1 MGNGEHSVAIIG
13 GTTNMELRI
22 FVDSLGILEVPNIQ
36 QEVVLGQYMQ
46 GTDSVVGERRLFL
59 IVHYRQ
65 EELTLQ
71 GALIV
76 LIKGCTAQE
85 EELMDN
91 GGLGDP
97 GPHVILRLQRRKE
110 QGSVTVRHLLMVES
124 SAMDHQLRKFSA

>member
-1 MGNGEHSVAIIG
+1 
-13 GTTNMELRI
+13 MELRI
-22 FVDSLGILEVPNIQ
+22 FADSLGILEVPNIQ

-46 GTDSVVGERRLFL
+46 GTDSVVGERRLSL

-85 EELMDN
+85 EEVRKKIYKHTQS
-91 GGLGDP
+91 LGTFDSQRYEL
-97 GPHVILRLQRRKE
+97 VLSCVKLSKALARL
-110 QGSVTVRHLLMVES
+110 S
-124 SAMDHQLRKFSA
+124 SATSW

>member
-85 EELMDN
+85 EEA
-91 GGLGDP
+91 
-97 GPHVILRLQRRKE
+97 VIR
-110 QGSVTVRHLLMVES
+110 
-124 SAMDHQLRKFSA
+124 

>member
-1 MGNGEHSVAIIG
+1 
-13 GTTNMELRI
+13 MELRI

-46 GTDSVVGERRLFL
+46 GTDSVVGERRLSL

-85 EELMDN
+85 EEVRKKLTNIPSQWAKHLTVKEIFCDISPN
-91 GGLGDP
+91 LNLRDP
-97 GPHVILRLQRRKE
+97 FK
-110 QGSVTVRHLLMVES
+110 
-124 SAMDHQLRKFSA
+124 